1 MAPLISTY
9 RGHQLAQA
17 TLSKRSF
24 SSSVTLGKTFD
35 NLSGSIGAV
44 LKPLLG
50 RLALGVGGVF
60 SGGLSFLWGLTVQ
73 TFYQVW
79 TFNWTQTDEEIDAQ
93 IEGLKNSIGSILGGT
108 LGNALGWLV
117 CGIIPGA
124 LITRFN
130 PALGAYVLKEV
141 GEEALDELIGNLSA
155 LARFSLQVLL
165 RSFILNTYKGVR
177 KLFFVDTPFNRGLA
191 ELLGIDF
198 DEARNNY
205 LSKKSRHWSFA
216 SRFEEWVD
224 NIPNAFVR
232 NFVEEFS
239 EEFAEACI
247 EAGFVV
253 TFSVESWMAMQK
265 MGNNSI
271 LGPTQS
277 VEIQPDRSTE
287 ERIVVTGP
295 QELIKQQII
304 QVVTDHQVLDKRDVG
319 TIVAMPSEDYLLA
332 KPKTGLRIVV
342 TLTSNKTP
350 PFSNAATR
358 VQIEIP
364 DLNRSAL
371 EWERI
376 KFAVGGENGYT
387 WGRFF
392 ATAFFE
398 SGRRVRVH
406 AITAGEAV
414 DRIKLLVPMI
424 DSTLRTITT
433 GEEAKEGERL
443 LYPSLQKDPVIV
455 YPAFM
460 TIFNRVELLET
471 QRNLGVR
478 NIRTGKR
485 YEMREEQ
492 IQLWVPRKPPTWESV
507 IQNLLN
513 RGTNGL

>member
-1 MAPLISTY
+1 MAAFISTY
-9 RGHQLAQA
+9 RGYARRQ
-17 TLSKRSF
+17 
-24 SSSVTLGKTFD
+24 
-35 NLSGSIGAV
+35 SIGLRKVDPNVSLGQSAV
-44 LKPLLG
+44 
-50 RLALGVGGVF
+50 ALGG
-60 SGGLSFLWGLTVQ
+60 SGLGESQWFVSIRNAILRRGLSFLWGLAVSTQ
-73 TFYQVW
+73 QAIYN
-79 TFNWTQTDEEIDAQ
+79 FNWRQTDEEIDNQ
-93 IEGLKNSIGSILGGT
+93 IKGIQSALFAIAGGA
-108 LGNALGWLV
+108 LGNALGWAV
-117 CGIIPGA
+117 CGILPGVV
-124 LITRFN
+124 ITRFN

-141 GEEALDELIGNLSA
+141 GEEALDEFIGNLQA
-155 LARFSLQVLL
+155 LARYSAQALIRTWIYNAF
-165 RSFILNTYKGVR
+165 KAGR
-177 KLFFVDTPFNRGLA
+177 KWLFTNPTFLKRKIAEFVGINYDSER
-191 ELLGIDF
+191 EL
-198 DEARNNY
+198 Y
-205 LSKKSRHWSFA
+205 LSKKRGHWSFY
-216 SRFEEWVD
+216 SRDQEKLDSIKDPGWR
-224 NIPNAFVR
+224 AFI
-232 NFVEEFS
+232 EEFY
-239 EEFAEACI
+239 EEFGEACI

-253 TFSVESWMAMQK
+253 AYSVESYYAM
-265 MGNNSI
+265 NRRENESV
-271 LGPTQS
+271 LGVDQA
-277 VEIQPDRSTE
+277 VEIKPDRSTNE
-287 ERIVVTGP
+287 TIVLTGK
-295 QELIKQQII
+295 QELLKPQIL
-304 QVVTDHQVLDKRDVG
+304 QVLTDHQVLGARDLG
-319 TIVAMPSEDYLLA
+319 TIVAMPSEDYLKA
-332 KPKTGLRIVV
+332 HPKTGLRVVV
-342 TLTSNKTP
+342 TLSSNKTP
-350 PFSNAATR
+350 PFSNAETR

-513 RGTNGL
+513 RGTNGV